1 MKFTYPAVI
10 RKTENGT
17 YEAFAPDLT
26 GCEATA
32 PDMEDIMENIYNAV
46 YDWIYL
52 ELSENG
58 DLPPVSEEGDLTI
71 QEGDQIR
78 NICVNIRL
86 TDGWDE

>member
-10 RKTENGT
+10 RKMENGN
-17 YEAFAPDLT
+17 YKAFVPDLA
-26 GCEATA
+26 GCEVTA

-58 DLPPVSEEGDLTI
+58 DLPPVSEESDMPVMEGDLV
-71 QEGDQIR
+71 R
-78 NICVNIRL
+78 NIGVNIRM
-86 TDGWDE
+86 TDGYDE

>member
-10 RKTENGT
+10 RKTEKGT
-17 YEAFAPDLT
+17 YQAFVPDLA
-26 GCEATA
+26 GCEVTA
-32 PDMEDIMENIYNAV
+32 PDMEDIMENVYNAV

-58 DLPPVSEEGDLTI
+58 DLPPVSDERDI
-71 QEGDQIR
+71 QTEAGDQIR
-78 NICVNIRL
+78 NICVNIRM